1 MSEDVRVISSYRD
14 PGYQIELRSD
24 GILCYRA
31 TPGMTLTLEIAK
43 RLLEDGLTL
52 TEEARPCLVLMQDVA
67 RVERRARD
75 FFSSDQYLTLASQT
89 ALVVGSP
96 ISRVIGNFFVGL
108 NRPKYPLRIFDDPR
122 KAIEWLRGFLR

>member
-1 MSEDVRVISSYRD
+1 
-14 PGYQIELRSD
+14 
-24 GILCYRA
+24 
-31 TPGMTLTLEIAK
+31 MTLTLEIAK

-52 TEEARPCLVLMQDVA
+52 TAAPRPCLVLMQDVA
-67 RVERRARD
+67 RVERKARD
-75 FFSSDQYLTLASQT
+75 FFSSEQYLTLASQT

-108 NRPKYPLRIFDDPR
+108 NRPRYPLRIFDDPR